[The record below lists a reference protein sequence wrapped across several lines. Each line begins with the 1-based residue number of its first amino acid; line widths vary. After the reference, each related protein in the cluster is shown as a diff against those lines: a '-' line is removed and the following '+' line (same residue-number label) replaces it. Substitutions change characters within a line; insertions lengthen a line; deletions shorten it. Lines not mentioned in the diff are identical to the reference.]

1 MADAEQYDT
10 ILGSF
15 QLGDLSEAEFCRAM
29 RHIGVD
35 EWEIEYLIHEFN
47 SESEHA
53 E

>member
-1 MADAEQYDT
+1 MADAEQYHI

-15 QLGDLSEAEFCRAM
+15 HLGDLSENEFCRAM

-35 EWEIEYLIHEFN
+35 EYEIEHLIHEYKR
-47 SESEHA
+47 EMA

>member
-1 MADAEQYDT
+1 MADPEQFDI

-15 QLGDLSEAEFCRAM
+15 HLGDLSENEFARAM

-35 EWEIEYLIHEFN
+35 EFEIEYLIY
-47 SESEHA
+47 EHKREMA